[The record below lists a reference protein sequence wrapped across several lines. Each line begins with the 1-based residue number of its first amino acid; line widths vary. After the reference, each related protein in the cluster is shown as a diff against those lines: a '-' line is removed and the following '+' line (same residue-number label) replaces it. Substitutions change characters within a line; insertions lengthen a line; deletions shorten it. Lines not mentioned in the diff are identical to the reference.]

1 MINKWR
7 LDGKK
12 ALITGATRGI
22 GRAIAEE
29 FLDLGAEV
37 FIVAR
42 SEETART
49 LAGAWQ
55 QGGKKVHYA
64 AADMSAS
71 EGVADLFDQV
81 AATWDEFDI
90 LINNAGTNVRKKS
103 LEYSDEE
110 YDRIMGT
117 NLKAAFA
124 ACCRAYPFLEQT
136 GDGAIV
142 NIASVGGL
150 THLRSGSPYGM
161 SKAALVQMGRNLAV
175 EWALNG
181 IRVNTV
187 APWYIATGLTEPVL
201 SDADYM
207 DAVVARTPM
216 ERIGDPEE
224 VAAMVAFLCLP
235 AASYITGQCVAVDGG
250 FMAYGF

>member
-55 QGGKKVHYA
+55 QGGKQVHYA

-71 EGVADLFDQV
+71 EGVAGLFDQV

-90 LINNAGTNVRKKS
+90 LVNNAGTNVRKKS

-110 YDRIMGT
+110 YDHIMDT

-175 EWALNG
+175 EWALEG

-187 APWYIATGLTEPVL
+187 APWYIATGLSEPVL
-201 SDADYM
+201 SDADYL

-216 ERIGDPEE
+216 ERVGDPEE